1 MKHILE
7 TENFFVC
14 IEPEIFEADLSLP
27 TNTLLKTDVRSNG
40 FAASTTMD
48 IDIKD
53 LARLGRDLCRIYD
66 TLQGNAQLEESYGQH
81 MYISFIGNNRG
92 HISIKG
98 RLHKGNRSGLEQ
110 VLEFENDI
118 DQTSLRPFYL
128 ELLDNYGKYL

>member
-7 TENFFVC
+7 TENFSVC
-14 IEPEIFEADLSLP
+14 IEPEIFETDINLP
-27 TNTLLKTDVRSNG
+27 TNTLLKIDVRSDG

-48 IDIKD
+48 IGIKD

-66 TLQGNAQLEESYGQH
+66 TLQGNAWLEEPYGQH
-81 MYISFIGNNRG
+81 MYISFTGNNSG
-92 HISIKG
+92 HISIRG
-98 RLHKGNRSGLEQ
+98 RLHKSNRIGLEQ

-128 ELLDNYGKYL
+128 ALLDTYEKYL

>member
-7 TENFFVC
+7 TEDFFVC
-14 IEPEIFEADLSLP
+14 IEPEIFEANINLP
-27 TNTLLKTDVRSNG
+27 TNTLLKINVRSDG

-66 TLQGNAQLEESYGQH
+66 TLQGNTRLVEPYGQH
-81 MYISFIGNNRG
+81 MYISFVGNNSG

-98 RLHKGNRSGLEQ
+98 CLHKGNRIGLEQ
-110 VLEFENDI
+110 VLEFENDV
-118 DQTSLRPFYL
+118 DQTCLRSFYL
-128 ELLDNYGKYL
+128 ELLDNYERFL